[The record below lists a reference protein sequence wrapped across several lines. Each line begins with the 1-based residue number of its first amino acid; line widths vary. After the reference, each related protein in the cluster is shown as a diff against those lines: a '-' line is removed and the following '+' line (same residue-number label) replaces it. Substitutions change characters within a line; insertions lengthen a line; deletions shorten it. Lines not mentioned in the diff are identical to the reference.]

1 MSSIIKKAKEHYDN
15 LSKVKRATVW
25 ITFCSFLQR
34 GISFITVPIFTRL
47 LSTSEYGSFSV
58 YQSWESMAIYVVTLG
73 VTYGGFNNGMMRY
86 KDDREGYTSSVMGLV
101 LVMGALW
108 LALGMLFQGQVNG

>member
-1 MSSIIKKAKEHYDN
+1 
-15 LSKVKRATVW
+15 
-25 ITFCSFLQR
+25 
-34 GISFITVPIFTRL
+34 
-47 LSTSEYGSFSV
+47 
-58 YQSWESMAIYVVTLG
+58 MAIYVVTLG